1 MSQDHRD
8 VSPLATDVA
17 VAFGAET
24 IVVLAIIVCI
34 ILSCLSGLNI
44 LPPKVDQS

>member
-34 ILSCLSGLNI
+34 ILSSGSIANFLNSI
-44 LPPKVDQS
+44 VS